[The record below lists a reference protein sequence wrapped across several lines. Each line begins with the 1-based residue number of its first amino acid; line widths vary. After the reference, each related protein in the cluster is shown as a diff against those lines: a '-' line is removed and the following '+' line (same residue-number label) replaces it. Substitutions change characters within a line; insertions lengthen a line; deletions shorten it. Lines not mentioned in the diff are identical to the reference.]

1 MARKPQ
7 TPAAQQISRRLS
19 AWPGSATWLVLQ
31 RDVDPLSSVSSL
43 PKWGMLVKNRAPQ
56 PQKTTAAVSR
66 LVSTAYIT
74 VHESDAGPTPPT
86 TRAQPPG

>member
-1 MARKPQ
+1 MAREPQ

-31 RDVDPLSSVSSL
+31 RDVEPLSSASSL
-43 PKWGMLVKNRAPQ
+43 PKWGMLVNRASQ
-56 PQKTTAAVSR
+56 PQNTTVAVSR

-74 VHESDAGPTPPT
+74 VCESDAGPTPPP
-86 TRAQPPG
+86 TRA